1 MEPRREAW
9 ITVEEIAEDLSVH
22 VETVR
27 RWIRNGE
34 LAASLLGS
42 SRAGYRI
49 RQSDYDQ
56 FLTEKMGKAAA

>member
-1 MEPRREAW
+1 MHRSSQW
-9 ITVEEIAEDLSVH
+9 MTVEEIAEELSVH

-42 SRAGYRI
+42 SRAGYRV
-49 RQSDYDQ
+49 RRADYDQ
-56 FLTEKMGKAAA
+56 FLVEKMGKAAA